1 LLKGPVGVTA
11 VLLGKRGALTT
22 ADMTMDLTPAVLSID
37 LLGVNKTAGFPAS
50 AHVTATFGPRSVV
63 RSESLKVA
71 GPGIAA
77 TANAVFDDQG
87 HLANLSI
94 PALRVGTSE
103 DFSLNLKRDASGTD
117 IAIRG
122 HSLDGTRLASRG
134 SSNGGNDDDKSIDGP
149 FHISARLDRLML

>member
-1 LLKGPVGVTA
+1 MSA
-11 VLLGKRGALTT
+11 VLTGRRGALTT

-50 AHVTATFGPRSVV
+50 AHVTATFGEAQHRSL
-63 RSESLKVA
+63 RKLKIS

-77 TANAVFDDQG
+77 TASAVFDEEG

-94 PALRVGTSE
+94 PSLRVGSSE

-122 HSLDGTRLASRG
+122 RSLDGTT
-134 SSNGGNDDDKSIDGP
+134 
-149 FHISARLDRLML
+149 AREPR